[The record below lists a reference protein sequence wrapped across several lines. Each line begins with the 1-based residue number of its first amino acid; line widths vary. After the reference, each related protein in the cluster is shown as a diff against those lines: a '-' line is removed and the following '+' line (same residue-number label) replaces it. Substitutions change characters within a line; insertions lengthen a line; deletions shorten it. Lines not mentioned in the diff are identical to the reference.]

1 MAKKLVLFMYRTKLR
16 LCNNMGYRYGTWDP
30 FFHNPRKHSSLKY
43 IHFLIRKNKIGHYI
57 WNNVREEYKAYK
69 NIKDPIIID
78 ELIND
83 SFTSLNYIN
92 YIYTL
97 YKDRK

>member
-1 MAKKLVLFMYRTKLR
+1 MGSFFSQSAQTFFTKI
-16 LCNNMGYRYGTWDP
+16 YSFSY
-30 FFHNPRKHSSLKY
+30 S
-43 IHFLIRKNKIGHYI
+43 KNKIGHYI
-57 WNNVREEYKAYK
+57 WNNVKEEYKAYK